1 MVGKRILVITCMITA
16 LGGLVTLPVS
26 AARTKVTFWHSAA
39 GKLREVTDELMKRFN
54 ESQSDYQVV
63 GTYQGDYW
71 ESLAKFRVALV
82 SRTAPA
88 LTQLE
93 TNILPRLHETG
104 VVENLEPYATE
115 KNPVNLNDFV
125 PGLSQPGGYEYFG
138 KEPPLFAM
146 PFNRSTPI
154 MYTNKDMLDK
164 KGLAVPTTW
173 DELRDTAEKLT
184 VVDTKG
190 ETQVYGFE
198 TPVRW
203 WFWYAKIYQ
212 QDGRILNEDGTEAAF
227 EKEGIEALQY
237 WVDMVNKYKCMKHP
251 PGKDFNA
258 WSVAANDFVNEKVG
272 MIYHSTGALSSLTI
286 NSPFKIQCGFL
297 PKKERYA
304 VPTGGT
310 FFVVWNGAKQKEK
323 EGAWAFIKWMTE
335 LDQTIYYAQNTGY
348 MPVRISAINSSKMAE
363 WYQKYPNYKVSVD
376 QLQYAVTWPFFSGL
390 YDTREL
396 VQANIDAPVLG
407 LKSVK
412 ETVEMMVREVNKM
425 VAK

>member
-1 MVGKRILVITCMITA
+1 MVCVVIILGFLA
-16 LGGLVTLPVS
+16 LPVF
-26 AARTKVTFWHSAA
+26 AGPTKVTFWHSAA
-39 GKLREVTDELMKRFN
+39 GKLREVTDELIKRFN

-93 TNILPRLHETG
+93 TNILPRLYETG
-104 VVENLEPYATE
+104 VVENLESYAMG
-115 KNPVNLNDFV
+115 KNPVDLNDFV
-125 PGLSQPGGYEYFG
+125 PGLSQSGGYEYFG
-138 KEPPLFAM
+138 KEVPLFAM

-173 DELRDTAEKLT
+173 DELRGAAEKLT
-184 VVDTKG
+184 VIRAG
-190 ETQVYGFE
+190 EIDVYGFE

-203 WFWYAKIYQ
+203 WFWYAMIYQ
-212 QDGRILNEDGTEAAF
+212 QGGRILNEDGTEAAF

-237 WVDMVNKYKCMKHP
+237 WVDMVNEYKCMKHP

-258 WSVAANDFVNEKVG
+258 WSVAASDFVNERVG

-310 FFVVWNGAKQKEK
+310 YFMVWNGAKQKEK

-363 WYQKYPNYKVSVD
+363 WCQKYPNYKISLD
-376 QLQYAVTWPFFSGL
+376 QLQYAVPWPFFSEL

-407 LKSVK
+407 LKSVE
-412 ETVEMMVREVNKM
+412 ETVEMIAREVNKLI
-425 VAK
+425 AK